1 MFWMRNKTSPKQ
13 RAGKETRNNDHP
25 KTRCFRETKAKD
37 YYEVY
42 RDWKNKDRQK
52 QDEENLKERIDI
64 YCECGDEE
72 ELYSEYEE
80 DFDSWEDALD
90 FWEEYCE

>member
-1 MFWMRNKTSPKQ
+1 MILLNVKYKCTESFV
-13 RAGKETRNNDHP
+13 
-25 KTRCFRETKAKD
+25 KD
-37 YYEVY
+37 DFYPFIF
-42 RDWKNKDRQK
+42 DWKNKDRQK
-52 QDEENLKERIDI
+52 QDEENLKKRIDI

-90 FWEEYCE
+90 SWEEHCE

>member
-1 MFWMRNKTSPKQ
+1 MFEESYHNINIIPYDAYPR
-13 RAGKETRNNDHP
+13 TR
-25 KTRCFRETKAKD
+25 D

-42 RDWKNKDRQK
+42 REWKNKDRQK
-52 QDEENLKERIDI
+52 KEEENLKERIEV
-64 YCECGDEE
+64 YCACGDEE

-90 FWEEYCE
+90 FWEEHCE